1 MIPYMTSENF
11 LEALSEKVVV
21 IIIQPL
27 ETTIHPSILH
37 KCMYFMHL
45 LSAMLKQY
53 GRQNNL

>member
-1 MIPYMTSENF
+1 MIPYVASENF
-11 LEALSEKVVV
+11 LEALSEKVAV

-27 ETTIHPSILH
+27 ETIHPSILH
-37 KCMYFMHL
+37 KFMYFMHL